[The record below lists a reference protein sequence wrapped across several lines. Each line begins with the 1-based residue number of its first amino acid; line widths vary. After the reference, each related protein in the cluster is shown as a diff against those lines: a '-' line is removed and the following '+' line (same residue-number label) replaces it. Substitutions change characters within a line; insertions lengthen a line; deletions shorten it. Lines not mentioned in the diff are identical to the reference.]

1 MKIAVNEEFAQALV
15 EQEKEKFL
23 QLKHLYAAEL
33 KQFQTSRSQLQDQVL
48 LKSKAISEFQE
59 RAKLLENSNA
69 GLAVDNERLAKELHN
84 IEVDSINLQ
93 KEEADEL
100 TRLRQKVNLLKMEL
114 RIRTEE
120 HERKLKALKEESATT
135 ETEKRLT
142 MADRLRHLQEQK
154 QGLLL
159 RSSLLDEEIMRFQEV
174 IMKMKIDDHQ
184 QVEKAEESARL
195 ETKALFDND
204 IRGILSQE
212 IDIET
217 AIKSLERVA
226 RQNLDKFKSK
236 ISQFSENI
244 GTNQNTLLDA
254 IIKTLNKTKAIGA
267 KTIQLEQFE
276 LAKQRV
282 AFDCYNNERS
292 NCFMRICLREHAA
305 LKLEEFEK
313 LNAIRND
320 TITEL
325 NSSIALKRK
334 RLAELEKTLHDEQ
347 LEIER
352 RKLESAKLAEILVHS
367 VNNEIS
373 TVLRHA

>member
-1 MKIAVNEEFAQALV
+1 MKIAVNEEFAQVLL

-23 QLKHLYAAEL
+23 QLKQLYAIEL
-33 KQFQTSRSQLQDQVL
+33 KQFQSSRSQLQDQVL
-48 LKSKAISEFQE
+48 LKSKTIAEFQE
-59 RAKLLENSNA
+59 QARLLETSNE
-69 GLAVDNERLAKELHN
+69 GVSLENERLAKELHN

-114 RIRTEE
+114 KIRTDE
-120 HERKLKALKEESATT
+120 HEKKLKVLREEASTA

-142 MADRLRHLQEQK
+142 MIDRLRQFQEQK

-174 IMKMKIDDHQ
+174 ITKMKIDDHQ
-184 QVEKAEESARL
+184 QIDQAEEEARL
-195 ETKALFDND
+195 EIKATFDNQ

-212 IDIET
+212 IDAET
-217 AIKSLERVA
+217 AIKSLESVA
-226 RQNLDKFKSK
+226 KQNLDRYKGKITQLSDHIGANQTALLEIIAKSH
-236 ISQFSENI
+236 
-244 GTNQNTLLDA
+244 
-254 IIKTLNKTKAIGA
+254 TKAKTIGA
-267 KTIQLEQFE
+267 KTVQIEQLA
-276 LAKQRV
+276 LTKQRV

-305 LKLEEFEK
+305 LKREEFEK

-325 NSSIALKRK
+325 NNSIALKRK

-347 LEIER
+347 LEMER
-352 RKLESAKLAEILVHS
+352 RKLEAAKLAEILVHS

-373 TVLRHA
+373 TILRNV

>member
-1 MKIAVNEEFAQALV
+1 MKIAVNEEFAQVLL

-23 QLKHLYAAEL
+23 QLKQLYAIEL
-33 KQFQTSRSQLQDQVL
+33 KQFQSSRSQLQDQVL
-48 LKSKAISEFQE
+48 LKSKAIAEFQE
-59 RAKLLENSNA
+59 QARLLETSNE
-69 GLAVDNERLAKELHN
+69 GVSLENERLAKELHN

-114 RIRTEE
+114 KIRTDE
-120 HERKLKALKEESATT
+120 HEKKLKVLREEASTA

-142 MADRLRHLQEQK
+142 MIDRLRQFQEQK

-174 IMKMKIDDHQ
+174 ITKMKIDDHQ
-184 QVEKAEESARL
+184 QIDQAEEEARL
-195 ETKALFDND
+195 EIKATFDNQ

-212 IDIET
+212 IDAET
-217 AIKSLERVA
+217 AIKSLESVA
-226 RQNLDKFKSK
+226 KQNLDRYKGKITQLSDHIGANQTALLEIIAKSH
-236 ISQFSENI
+236 
-244 GTNQNTLLDA
+244 
-254 IIKTLNKTKAIGA
+254 TKAKTIGA
-267 KTIQLEQFE
+267 KTVQIEQLA
-276 LAKQRV
+276 LTKQRV

-305 LKLEEFEK
+305 LKREEFEK

-325 NSSIALKRK
+325 NNSIALKRK

-347 LEIER
+347 LEMER
-352 RKLESAKLAEILVHS
+352 RKLEAAKLAEILVHS

-373 TVLRHA
+373 TILRNV